1 MAEAASAPC
10 TSVAAPALRES
21 PEGLARRLA
30 DDLLES
36 RQRIL
41 RGMGIG
47 VGLGLTLSVVAWSLV
62 GVGGLPVM
70 PVVVFAA
77 GLGLSTSML
86 ALALTSTIFDHLV
99 ARRFRRLMRVHGL
112 DDAVGRRA
120 LEDAR
125 RAIAEG
131 EQPLPRS
138 AAAVVRP

>member
-1 MAEAASAPC
+1 
-10 TSVAAPALRES
+10 
-21 PEGLARRLA
+21 LA

-47 VGLGLTLSVVAWSLV
+47 VGLGLTLSVVAWSLF
-62 GVGGLPVM
+62 GVGDLPVM
-70 PVVVFAA
+70 PVVVLAA

-86 ALALTSTIFDHLV
+86 TLALTSTIFDHLV
-99 ARRFRRLMRVHGL
+99 ARRFRRLLRLHGL

-131 EQPLPRS
+131 EQPLPTS

>member
-30 DDLLES
+30 DELLES

-47 VGLGLTLSVVAWSLV
+47 VGLGLTVSVIAWSLV
-62 GVGGLPVM
+62 GFGGLPVM
-70 PVVVFAA
+70 PVVVLAA

-86 ALALTSTIFDHLV
+86 TLALTSTIFDHVV
-99 ARRFRRLMRVHGL
+99 ASRFQRLLRRHGL

-125 RAIAEG
+125 RAMAEA
-131 EQPLPRS
+131 QLPLPTS
-138 AAAVVRP
+138 ASVGP